1 MTQVPLSLMQWMPLQ
16 TTHQATKVSGAA
28 PMKFILSVMATLAM
42 SLKIGSGPNVN
53 SKRSRFSNEAGIVFS
68 SRTTPTPRMEI
79 DIQRKEKME
88 GRNQ

>member
-1 MTQVPLSLMQWMPLQ
+1 
-16 TTHQATKVSGAA
+16 
-28 PMKFILSVMATLAM
+28 
-42 SLKIGSGPNVN
+42 VN